1 MSRWQW
7 LSQLAFRYSLSKKQ
21 SPLLAFIT
29 RLSIASIVLAVSL
42 LITVLSVMNGFER
55 ALKDDIL
62 SIVPHITLSTSSP
75 VSEWRD
81 LKNSVEELPG
91 VKSVNG
97 FSMSLSMLSYQGQIK
112 PLLLYGL
119 DTYDKQAIQTYQRYL
134 PDFDWQQLQGNT
146 GIILGSALANKM
158 GLNVGDTVNILSAD
172 GQNLKSNNITVH
184 NVIILALI
192 HSGTELDQK
201 LALADLSLL
210 ANIKTYPTDSV
221 DGLRVQVEDI
231 FSSRSIARNISQIT
245 GLYFFRDWSMSQGNL
260 YHAVQMSKKLVV
272 LLTFIII
279 AVAAFNVVSTLLLA
293 VNEKKSDMAILQTMG
308 ASLGDIRLLFLMQG
322 FIIGA
327 LGVLLGALLGV
338 VLSLNIVHV
347 ATFIESILGFQ
358 LLDSAIYPVD
368 ALPSQLLFS
377 DVILVCSMSF
387 LLTVTATIAPAW
399 VVSKHDPAT
408 VLSYE

>member
-29 RLSIASIVLAVSL
+29 RLSVASIVLAVSL

-97 FSMSLSMLSYQGQIK
+97 FSMSLSMLSYQGQVK

-119 DTYDKQAIQTYQRYL
+119 DAYDKQAIQTYQRYL
-134 PDFDWQQLQGNT
+134 PDFDWHQLQGNT
-146 GIILGSALANKM
+146 GIVLGSALANKM
-158 GLNVGDTVNILSAD
+158 GLNVGDTVSILSAD

-377 DVILVCSMSF
+377 DVILVCTMSF
-387 LLTVTATIAPAW
+387 LLTVAATIAPAW